1 MFKTYFISALRN
13 IEKHKFYS
21 LLNIFGFGLGIAV
34 FIFIALYL
42 WDQSKY
48 DKWYTDHERIYRF
61 EFGEWGITGPV
72 YKRFAEQ
79 ASADVKEVIRVNN
92 NAFVRAPVK
101 INEKVMRIEHL
112 IAADPGFIDFFDI
125 EFIHGSP
132 EHALENNNSII
143 LSENEA
149 LKLFGHIDVV
159 GETLKVLDK
168 FNMRVSGVIK
178 NIEHFH
184 IKIDAAI
191 SFQIFRDIYGDDY
204 MESTGNWNH
213 LTYIKTHPEAN
224 IKAVEQNIQNFITDY
239 FQENHEM
246 VFDKAVNL
254 RPVKEVYYTN
264 DIKYESSVLHGN
276 KTLSTTFL
284 IIALFILLIAI
295 INFINLSTSQS
306 AGRAKEV
313 GIRKLLGSR
322 RKHLVIQ
329 FLTESVII
337 TTISVLF
344 AFAMVEILMPWFNN
358 IIQGELSL
366 KHSRPIIL
374 VGLFLGGSILV
385 GLISGL
391 YPALYLTSFQPAPV
405 LKGEITRGKGA
416 SNFRRILI
424 VVQFA
429 ISMALIAG
437 TMIVYKQLHFMQ
449 NQELPYQEEN
459 IVHFRENK
467 KIREKYDDFRHQLL
481 SYPQIEQVALS
492 YAVPGEVRWQESLK
506 LDGETRQFYYWPL
519 TPEFFEILNIEP
531 LSGRLPSREF
541 PSDEAKNVVVNE
553 KWAQYMGYTEPYDDL
568 IGTEVQ
574 GFYIKSNIVGII
586 PDFHFNSLH
595 QSIAPLMLVWDEGKT
610 QTISI
615 KIKEGEKYNMIPKIS
630 ELWSTYYPE
639 EPLPYKF
646 LDESLSALYDKE
658 KRMGL
663 LFVSFSVFAV
673 LIACLGLFGLASFTI
688 EKRMREIAI
697 RKVLGA
703 SVSNL
708 VNLLLKDFTAL
719 VILAI
724 FVAFPVSWYAMDKW
738 INSFAYQ
745 SQQGFFP
752 YLVAVTLTMLVTIAT
767 IGYHALLAS
776 RNDPS
781 NALRKE

>member
-1 MFKTYFISALRN
+1 MFKTYFISAIRN

-79 ASADVKEVIRVNN
+79 SSADVEEVIRVNN
-92 NAFVRAPVK
+92 NAFVKAPVR

-132 EHALENNNSII
+132 EHALENNSNII
-143 LSENEA
+143 LTENEA

-184 IKIDAAI
+184 IKTDALI

-204 MESTGNWNH
+204 MESTGDWNH
-213 LTYIKTHPEAN
+213 LTYIKTHPQAN
-224 IKAVEQNIQNFITDY
+224 IKTVEQNIQDFITDY

-246 VFDKAVNL
+246 VFDKALNL
-254 RPVKEVYYTN
+254 RPVKEIYYTN

-276 KTLSTTFL
+276 KTLSNTFL
-284 IIALFILLIAI
+284 IVALFILLIAI

-437 TMIVYKQLHFMQ
+437 TIIVYKQLHFMQ

-531 LSGRLPSREF
+531 LSGRLPS
-541 PSDEAKNVVVNE
+541 
-553 KWAQYMGYTEPYDDL
+553 
-568 IGTEVQ
+568 
-574 GFYIKSNIVGII
+574 
-586 PDFHFNSLH
+586 
-595 QSIAPLMLVWDEGKT
+595 
-610 QTISI
+610 
-615 KIKEGEKYNMIPKIS
+615 
-630 ELWSTYYPE
+630 
-639 EPLPYKF
+639 
-646 LDESLSALYDKE
+646 
-658 KRMGL
+658 
-663 LFVSFSVFAV
+663 
-673 LIACLGLFGLASFTI
+673 
-688 EKRMREIAI
+688 
-697 RKVLGA
+697 
-703 SVSNL
+703 
-708 VNLLLKDFTAL
+708 
-719 VILAI
+719 
-724 FVAFPVSWYAMDKW
+724 
-738 INSFAYQ
+738 
-745 SQQGFFP
+745 
-752 YLVAVTLTMLVTIAT
+752 
-767 IGYHALLAS
+767 
-776 RNDPS
+776 
-781 NALRKE
+781 

>member
-1 MFKTYFISALRN
+1 M
-13 IEKHKFYS
+13 
-21 LLNIFGFGLGIAV
+21 
-34 FIFIALYL
+34 
-42 WDQSKY
+42 
-48 DKWYTDHERIYRF
+48 
-61 EFGEWGITGPV
+61 
-72 YKRFAEQ
+72 
-79 ASADVKEVIRVNN
+79 
-92 NAFVRAPVK
+92 
-101 INEKVMRIEHL
+101 
-112 IAADPGFIDFFDI
+112 
-125 EFIHGSP
+125 
-132 EHALENNNSII
+132 
-143 LSENEA
+143 
-149 LKLFGHIDVV
+149 
-159 GETLKVLDK
+159 
-168 FNMRVSGVIK
+168 
-178 NIEHFH
+178 
-184 IKIDAAI
+184 
-191 SFQIFRDIYGDDY
+191 
-204 MESTGNWNH
+204 
-213 LTYIKTHPEAN
+213 
-224 IKAVEQNIQNFITDY
+224 
-239 FQENHEM
+239 
-246 VFDKAVNL
+246 
-254 RPVKEVYYTN
+254 
-264 DIKYESSVLHGN
+264 
-276 KTLSTTFL
+276 
-284 IIALFILLIAI
+284 
-295 INFINLSTSQS
+295 
-306 AGRAKEV
+306 
-313 GIRKLLGSR
+313 
-322 RKHLVIQ
+322 
-329 FLTESVII
+329 
-337 TTISVLF
+337 F

-437 TMIVYKQLHFMQ
+437 TIIVYKQLHFMQ

-574 GFYIKSNIVGII
+574 GFYIKRNIVGII